1 MRNSKTLFKDFYTW
15 FFKDW
20 FVSGARSRLSVPAR
34 SIYQDLL
41 GLCYTEGRIE
51 NNKAVL
57 MLRLGIPNEHSSD
70 MDAAIKEFEIDKS
83 GRLTH
88 PRVTVESKR
97 LARKRKQLSYAGKI
111 SAAKRSNNANPEPK
125 ASTDSG
131 F

>member
-1 MRNSKTLFKDFYTW
+1 MRNTKTPFKDFYTW

-51 NNKAVL
+51 NDKAVL
-57 MLRLGIPNEHSSD
+57 MSRLGVPEAYGED
-70 MDAAIKEFEIDKS
+70 MDAAIKEFDVDKK

-88 PRVTVESKR
+88 PRVTVERKR
-97 LARKRKQLSYAGKI
+97 LATKRKQLSHAGKT
-111 SAAKRSNNANPEPK
+111 SAAKRYGNSEPQRE
-125 ASTDSG
+125 ARTD
-131 F
+131 FPF

>member
-1 MRNSKTLFKDFYTW
+1 MKNTKTPFKDFYTW

-57 MLRLGIPNEHSSD
+57 MLRLGIPDDYSQD
-70 MDAAIKEFEIDKS
+70 MEAAIKEFDVDKK

-88 PRVTVESKR
+88 PRVTVETKR
-97 LARKRKQLSYAGKI
+97 LATKRKLLSAAGKA
-111 SAAKRSNNANPEPK
+111 SAARRYNKQSPDLPI
-125 ASTDSG
+125 
-131 F
+131 